1 MALPS
6 AKKRRLVRMKNEKIL
21 WYIIGIAVILA
32 AGFFSGYTVRKAV
45 DDKSIREY
53 RSTITELRNQ
63 LTKQIDRIDELEQGN
78 QQLTNQAEKLRQE
91 IGDLIER
98 LENTKG
104 TIEEIKSGISAD
116 IRTISD
122 IRKAI
127 RSIIQAIEQLE
138 EAEQNPGNS

>member
-1 MALPS
+1 
-6 AKKRRLVRMKNEKIL
+6 MKNEKIL